1 MFSQLFIHL
10 HPVQNQCLI
19 FENLD
24 ASQKFPFPSDLQFL
38 HLETEDK
45 KNIQNI
51 ICKTLFVI

>member
-10 HPVQNQCLI
+10 HPVQNRCLI

-24 ASQKFPFPSDLQFL
+24 ASQKFPFPFDLQLL

-45 KNIQNI
+45 KYAGYK
-51 ICKTLFVI
+51 CTTLFVT